1 MSEKTGCACDTAPK
15 LIFPCSGA
23 SDVGEIADRTGRYL
37 TAGGAGKMYCLA
49 GIGGRVSG
57 IVESTKAAAKILA
70 IDGCPQDCAK
80 KTLEHAGF
88 DVFEHLR
95 VTDLG
100 LKKGKSPVTDENV
113 NEVAEKA
120 KNLLACS

>member
-1 MSEKTGCACDTAPK
+1 M
-15 LIFPCSGA
+15 
-23 SDVGEIADRTGRYL
+23 
-37 TAGGAGKMYCLA
+37 
-49 GIGGRVSG
+49 
-57 IVESTKAAAKILA
+57 ESTKAAAKILA

-88 DVFEHLR
+88 AVFEHLR